1 MSPARVTTLMLYL
14 SPFFGICVGV
24 SVFGVVANDLFAI
37 AVDMVRV
44 DFGVTYRA
52 EMDVVKAYA
61 EDIGAMV
68 VECEVA
74 CFVGERCFERIPC
87 YLGLR
92 IGLQQFEL
100 FAVGRPQKVNLL
112 HAIGLAKDI
121 EAEAYFRSGYNLG

>member
-1 MSPARVTTLMLYL
+1 MLGNDVSGTCYNADVVL
-14 SPFFGICVGV
+14 VAVLGICVGV

-68 VECEVA
+68 GGMRSSV
-74 CFVGERCFERIPC
+74 
-87 YLGLR
+87 LR
-92 IGLQQFEL
+92 RG
-100 FAVGRPQKVNLL
+100 ALL
-112 HAIGLAKDI
+112 REDSMLSWSENRSAAI
-121 EAEAYFRSGYNLG
+121 